1 MEAELSCCVK
11 DSGAWDGYSDVVENV
26 YYSGSDLC
34 SGSTLFLLCRTLIKS
49 TQRIDQPP
57 TPFCLKKRESDL
69 SAELTV
75 I

>member
-34 SGSTLFLLCRTLIKS
+34 SGSTLFLLCRTLRARPAQIGHGILPRAIS
-49 TQRIDQPP
+49 IARPVDI
-57 TPFCLKKRESDL
+57 CR
-69 SAELTV
+69 V
-75 I
+75 

>member
-1 MEAELSCCVK
+1 MEAELSFCVE
-11 DSGAWDGYSDVVENV
+11 DSGAWHGCSDVVENV

-34 SGSTLFLLCRTLIKS
+34 SGSALFLLCKTLIKL
-49 TQRIDQPP
+49 TQRIDQPHHSVE
-57 TPFCLKKRESDL
+57 KWESDL